1 MLETATLDTAM
12 RLTISDK
19 GLATVVIDIPDA
31 KVNVL
36 SETVMMQLQA
46 ILDSL
51 TSNKSVKGLVF
62 ASAKPDSFIAGAD
75 VQAIKQLEKE
85 PSIKAYEASKLG
97 KMVFEK
103 IEQLPYPTVAAIN
116 GICLGGGT
124 ELTLACK
131 YRVASTNS
139 AVTIGLPEVK
149 LGVIPGWGGTVRLPK
164 LIGLRLAL
172 DLILSGRTVS
182 AKKAWQ
188 MQLIDECA
196 EPDKLMACAEEIALG
211 RAPRRASKSIKD
223 VIGDFLLESNP
234 IGRWI
239 LRDIAYKSMMRET
252 KGKYPAPAEALKLLF
267 KTKTRS
273 QAESYE
279 AESQVFSRLTVS
291 EISRNLV
298 GIFFAQ
304 TESKKM
310 PTKVNSDQKIK
321 TVGVLGA
328 GVMGAGIAQAAAY
341 AGYQVILKDVE
352 QKFVD
357 KGMNNIQKLFD
368 GLLAKHKISSV
379 DHDRMLAAI
388 KPTIEYEQLQDC
400 DLVIEAVLE
409 DMKIKQDALASVE
422 RVNKKPFIFA
432 TNTSSLSVNELA
444 KVAKEG
450 KRVVGLHFFNPV
462 HKMPLVEIIKGSAT
476 TDEVLAITKEFAL
489 KLGKTTVTSADA
501 PGFIVNRILV
511 PYLREAIL
519 LLEEG
524 VPPESIDK
532 AMKSF
537 GMPMGPITL
546 MDEIGL
552 DVGGKV
558 IQVLYAALGERM
570 VPPAIMSGLDGLKI
584 LGKKGGKGFY
594 LYDEKKKQA
603 GFNPDV
609 LALVKKEA
617 NPKMPNV
624 IQDRLVL
631 IMINE
636 AARCLEEGVIS
647 EPSQLDLAMIFG
659 TGFPPF
665 RGGIIRYADS
675 IGTELV
681 CEKLGFLA
689 TVAGEN
695 YVPCKLLSE
704 KAANHDTFY
713 ND

>member
-1 MLETATLDTAM
+1 MSETM
-12 RLTISDK
+12 RLNVSDK
-19 GLATVVIDIPDA
+19 GLATVTIDVPDS

-36 SETVMMQLQA
+36 SEPVMIQLQT

-51 TSNKSVKGLVF
+51 IADKNVKGLVF
-62 ASAKPDSFIAGAD
+62 ASGKPDSFIAGAD
-75 VQAIKQLEKE
+75 VQAIKQLQKE
-85 PSIKAYEASKLG
+85 PSIKAYEASRLG
-97 KMVFEK
+97 KMIYEK
-103 IEQLPYPTVAAIN
+103 IEKLPYATVAAIN

-131 YRVASTNS
+131 YRVASTAS
-139 AVTIGLPEVK
+139 AFKIGLPEVQ

-164 LIGLRLAL
+164 LIGMRLAL

-188 MQLIDECA
+188 MRVVDECA
-196 EPDKLMACAEEIALG
+196 EPDKLMQCAEEIALG
-211 RAPRRASKSIKD
+211 RAPRRFSKSIKD

-239 LRDIAYKSMMRET
+239 LHDIAYKGMMRET

-267 KTKTRS
+267 KNKTRGEG
-273 QAESYE
+273 ESYE
-279 AESQVFSRLTVS
+279 AESQVFARMTVT
-291 EISRNLV
+291 EVSRNLV

-310 PTKVNSDQKIK
+310 PMKLNGQQKIK

-341 AGYQVILKDVE
+341 SGYQVVLKDVE
-352 QKFVD
+352 QKFID
-357 KGMNNIQKLFD
+357 NGMNNIKKLFD
-368 GLLAKHKISSV
+368 GLETKHKISSA
-379 DHDRMLAAI
+379 DRDKMEASI
-388 KPTIEYEQLQDC
+388 KPTVDYEQLKDC

-409 DMKIKQDALASVE
+409 DMKVKQDALAAVE
-422 RVNKKPFIFA
+422 RVNNKPFIFA
-432 TNTSSLSVNELA
+432 TNTSSLSVNTLA
-444 KVAKEG
+444 KAAK
-450 KRVVGLHFFNPV
+450 KADRVVGLHFFNPV
-462 HKMPLVEIIKGSAT
+462 HKMPLVEIIKGNAT
-476 TDEVLAITKEFAL
+476 TDEAVALTKDFAL

-501 PGFIVNRILV
+501 PGFIVNRILI
-511 PYLREAIL
+511 PYLREAVL
-519 LLEEG
+519 LLQEG
-524 VPPESIDK
+524 VPAESIDK

-546 MDEIGL
+546 MDEVGL
-552 DVGGKV
+552 DVGAKV
-558 IQVLYAALGERM
+558 IHVLHQALGERM
-570 VPPAIMSGLDGLKI
+570 APPALMAGLDALKI

-594 LYDEKKKQA
+594 LYDENKKQA

-609 LALVKKEA
+609 QALVKAEP
-617 NPKMPNV
+617 NVKMPNV

-631 IMINE
+631 IMVNE
-636 AARCLEEGVIS
+636 AARCLEEGVTA

-659 TGFPPF
+659 TGFPPY

-681 CEKLGFLA
+681 CEKLVFLSQ
-689 TVAGEN
+689 VAGEN
-695 YVPCKLLSE
+695 YVPCKLLKE
-704 KAANHDTFY
+704 KAANHATFY
-713 ND
+713 KD